1 MKILEENY
9 NKEHFEPV
17 EFLLPSILKKD
28 EVVEFAKE
36 GVFFYSSNTGNDG
49 FLIATNKR
57 LLHVSTEGDGNS
69 VTEDVWY
76 DEILSLV
83 IRHGFRGDGDRDIFI
98 EGKSGRFAIETVS
111 LYKLEEFERFVF
123 SHLDMERDSKSTY
136 DKISYTKK
144 ADPMEME
151 LEA

>member
-9 NKEHFEPV
+9 NKEHFEPT
-17 EFLLPSILKKD
+17 ELLLPSILKKG
-28 EVVEFAKE
+28 EVVEFVKE
-36 GVFFYSSNTGNDG
+36 GVFFYSANTGNDG

-57 LLHVSTEGDGNS
+57 LLHVSTAGDGNS

-98 EGKSGRFAIETVS
+98 DGKSGKFSVETIS

-123 SHLDMERDSKSTY
+123 SHLDMERDSKSTHSR
-136 DKISYTKK
+136 ISYTKK
-144 ADPMEME
+144 VDLSDV
-151 LEA
+151 LEV

>member
-9 NKEHFEPV
+9 NEEYFEPV
-17 EFLLPSILKKD
+17 EFLLPTILKKD
-28 EVVEFAKE
+28 EVVELVKE
-36 GVFFYSSNTGNDG
+36 GVFFYSVTTGNDG

-83 IRHGFRGDGDRDIFI
+83 IRHGFRGDTERDIFI
-98 EGKSGRFAIETVS
+98 DSESSRFYIEMVS
-111 LYKLEEFERFVF
+111 IYKLEEFERFVF
-123 SHLDMERDSKSTY
+123 SHLDMERDLKSTY
-136 DKISYTKK
+136 GRDSYTKK
-144 ADPMEME
+144 ADPMDME